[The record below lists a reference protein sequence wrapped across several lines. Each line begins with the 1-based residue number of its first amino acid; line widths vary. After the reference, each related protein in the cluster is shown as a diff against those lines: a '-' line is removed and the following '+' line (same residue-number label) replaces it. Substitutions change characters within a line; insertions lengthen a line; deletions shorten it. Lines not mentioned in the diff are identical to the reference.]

1 MTIVNRY
8 PAAGR
13 KTVLDFQFGVDID
26 AYSGDELEF
35 TFDTNN
41 LLEDMFSNDLEDE
54 AVSGETYKFLDCREW
69 SSNSYI
75 SNSRMRCLLYYGDSL
90 SNPPTPA
97 RLVVPLEKTISG
109 YSGTDNVR
117 FMVANVK
124 NPSTEGM
131 NVGVEMRILRPCVN
145 KENEKCSLFA
155 AKGYYVTKSGD

>member
-1 MTIVNRY
+1 
-8 PAAGR
+8 
-13 KTVLDFQFGVDID
+13 
-26 AYSGDELEF
+26 
-35 TFDTNN
+35 
-41 LLEDMFSNDLEDE
+41 MFSNDLEDE

-75 SNSRMRCLLYYGDSL
+75 SNSRVRCLLYYGDSL